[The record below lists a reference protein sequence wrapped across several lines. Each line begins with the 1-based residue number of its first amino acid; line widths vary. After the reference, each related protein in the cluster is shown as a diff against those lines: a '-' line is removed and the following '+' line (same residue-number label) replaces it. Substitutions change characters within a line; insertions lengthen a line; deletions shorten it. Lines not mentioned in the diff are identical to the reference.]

1 MLNADQFT
9 IINVVMIACVLITF
23 FSVYVPKERNR
34 PYRILAV
41 SSLTVCAL
49 MMGLTACLKGI
60 MAANNSMLAV
70 WIPLTFVVF
79 GVFSKYR
86 GGRYL
91 VTYFISLLSITSING
106 LGFILVNTFFGWQ
119 PVAHVFIRCGLM
131 LLAAWLMWSYVRK
144 PFAKALASVD
154 KGWNLMALVSV
165 LFYVLFVVFFACPKP
180 VTERPEEYG
189 FAVLLILTIYCA
201 VVLVI
206 YTILNLSEE
215 TEKRMEEARRQ
226 NEQRIDSMRLGQMEQ
241 QYKNM
246 MNTLE
251 QTRII
256 RHDLAHHFRMITEY
270 CNSRQYEKIREYL
283 EELNFKNTVEELK
296 VYCRND
302 TANVILSYY
311 AWLSETEDIQFS
323 CEVDLPANIS
333 CNEMDLSVLLG
344 NALENAVEACQKTE
358 EQRILRVKLRYERR
372 KLIIDIRNS
381 FAGTLQEENG
391 ILKSTKNQDQ
401 HGFGMRSIQRVVDKY
416 EGYLRY
422 HTEDRTFILQ
432 IVLVL

>member
-23 FSVYVPKERNR
+23 FSVYVPKERSR

-60 MAANNSMLAV
+60 MAANNSMLAA

-106 LGFILVNTFFGWQ
+106 LGFILVDTLFGWQ
-119 PVAHVFIRCGLM
+119 LIAHVVIRCGLM
-131 LLAAWLMWSYVRK
+131 FLAAWLMWRYVRK
-144 PFAKALASVD
+144 PFAKALVSVD
-154 KGWNLMALVSV
+154 KGWSLMGLVSV
-165 LFYVLFVVFFACPKP
+165 LFYVLFVVFFAYPKP

-206 YTILNLSEE
+206 YTILNLSKE

-270 CNSRQYEKIREYL
+270 CNSGQYGKIREYL
-283 EELNFKNTVEELK
+283 EELDFKNTVEELK

-311 AWLSETEDIQFS
+311 AWLSETEGIQFS

-344 NALENAVEACQKTE
+344 NALENAVEACQKAE

-391 ILKSTKNQDQ
+391 RLKSTKNQDQ
-401 HGFGMRSIQRVVDKY
+401 HGFGMRSIKRVVDKY

-422 HTEDRTFILQ
+422 HTEGQTFILQ